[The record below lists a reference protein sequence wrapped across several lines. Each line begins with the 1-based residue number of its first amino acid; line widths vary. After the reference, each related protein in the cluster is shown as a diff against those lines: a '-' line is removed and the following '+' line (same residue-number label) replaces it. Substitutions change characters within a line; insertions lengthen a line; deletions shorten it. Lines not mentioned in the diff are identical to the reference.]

1 MNNLLFEVDGETPY
15 YETIAGGAGA
25 LDGCPGAS
33 AVQVHMTNT
42 RITDPEILEF
52 RHPGVRLEQFTVRT
66 GSGGRGRFS
75 GGDGVIRE
83 IKFMKSSVVSII
95 SERRRHAPYGIQGG
109 KAGKRGRN
117 QLKMADG
124 RKREL
129 GHRDVVRVS
138 ENDSIVI
145 ETPGGGGY
153 GSTP

>member
-1 MNNLLFEVDGETPY
+1 
-15 YETIAGGAGA
+15 
-25 LDGCPGAS
+25 
-33 AVQVHMTNT
+33 MTNT

-66 GSGGRGRFS
+66 GSGGRGKFP

-83 IKFMKSSVVSII
+83 IKFLKPSVVSII
-95 SERRRHAPYGIQGG
+95 SERRRHAPYGIRGG

-117 QLKMADG
+117 YLKTADG
-124 RKREL
+124 QEREL
-129 GHRDVVRVS
+129 GHRDVVRVR

-153 GSTP
+153 GNIPGQDREQG